1 MSSLSNLLKTKKAAV
16 GLDIGGSSVKLV
28 EMAKAG
34 DGFRL
39 TRCGAQPVA
48 NSFSEDGNSI
58 GTDRAAVVQAIRD
71 LFANNK
77 ISTRHVISAVSG
89 ESVIVR
95 IIRMPWIDQNKKG
108 ELEFAVRNEA
118 RDFIPFEMED
128 VVFDYQRLGEM
139 NIDGQRSMEILIVAV
154 KKELIQD
161 HIALLNE
168 AGLEPVVIDVGS
180 FALVNAL
187 NAANKVTGTDAVAL
201 VNIGADVTSIAVMR
215 ESMTRFTRD
224 FATAGRN
231 ITNAL
236 VADLGISWEQAE
248 ALKIQHGIYRE
259 QDDVAGAEA
268 QAEESQTAS
277 MQMVHDINQAIDE
290 ISGSG
295 GAPEGEPET
304 NLSWRVSEVCKQV
317 VGDIASE
324 VKRSL
329 LYYENQLDGEAVTKI
344 ILSGGTARLRNVA
357 DYFEHL
363 LDVPTECCQLLDQF
377 DNNVSVE
384 ESGDR
389 SPVFGIGV
397 GLALR
402 NVI

>member
-1 MSSLSNLLKTKKAAV
+1 MSRLKNMIKARKPAV

-28 EMAKAG
+28 QMAKAG

-39 TRCGAQPVA
+39 TQCGVQPIA
-48 NSFSEDGNSI
+48 SSFSEDGSSI
-58 GTDRAAVVQAIRD
+58 GTERAAVVQAIRD

-77 ISTRHVISAVSG
+77 IATRHVISSVSG

-95 IIRMPWIDQNKKG
+95 IIRMPWIDENKRG

-128 VVFDYQRLGEM
+128 VVFDYQRLGEI
-139 NIDGQRSMEILIVAV
+139 NQDGQRFMEILIVAV

-187 NAANKVTGTDAVAL
+187 SAANAVTGAEAVAL

-236 VADLGISWEQAE
+236 VSDLGISWEQAE
-248 ALKIQHGIYRE
+248 ALKIQHGIHM
-259 QDDVAGAEA
+259 DSDAADSGAEEPGA
-268 QAEESQTAS
+268 PSAS
-277 MQMVHDINQAIDE
+277 MQMVHDINTAIDQMA
-290 ISGSG
+290 GAG
-295 GAPEGEPET
+295 GANDEPET
-304 NLSWRVSEVCKQV
+304 SLGWRVSEVCKQV

-357 DYFEHL
+357 TYFEHL
-363 LDVPTECCQLLDQF
+363 LDVPTECCRLLDQF
-377 DNNVSVE
+377 DGKAVDT
-384 ESGDR
+384 ESGDQ